1 MQDVIRR
8 IIKIE
13 EKAQAIIEGAN
24 REKEQKKRDFDD
36 RLESLEKRIIGDA
49 KRKVSQIRERELS
62 ENVVARDS
70 QQEKCNGKLE
80 MMEQRVKENEAK
92 WVDELVANV
101 LKR

>member
-24 REKEQKKRDFDD
+24 REKEQKKKDFDD

-70 QQEKCNGKLE
+70 QQEKCNSKLE